1 MVGAGMTGLVVPS
14 TVAIY
19 TPQHCH
25 LAGVLTGVVKRPHSS
40 DATPEHENLTEA
52 RLREK
57 IKARTASQL
66 QKCIYKCL
74 G

>member
-1 MVGAGMTGLVVPS
+1 MTELVGSS

-19 TPQHCH
+19 TPQHRH

-57 IKARTASQL
+57 IKAITASQSP
-66 QKCIYKCL
+66 KCIYKCL
-74 G
+74 A